1 MISLWIVLQA
11 CIIAIFPKRNR
22 ASIVITLISFGWEK
36 NISDET
42 KNITLNRLYEW
53 KKKEQMKKWRKQIK
67 KRLLWV
73 EYFFSLILLCSLYV
87 IFHLMVR
94 YQRPFSRLRK
104 RTQKQ
109 IVYVLIKKASYSALC
124 AAVLFSLLAYMYR
137 EIIFLIVWICFFV
150 LFWFFRFYQI
160 IRRRELARYYT
171 IEYLQKIDPYDFWM
185 LCDRTSQ
192 SYWL

>member
-1 MISLWIVLQA
+1 MNE
-11 CIIAIFPKRNR
+11 KRK
-22 ASIVITLISFGWEK
+22 S
-36 NISDET
+36 
-42 KNITLNRLYEW
+42 
-53 KKKEQMKKWRKQIK
+53 KWRNEESKLK
-67 KRLLWV
+67 KDSLELNT
-73 EYFFSLILLCSLYV
+73 FLSLILLCSLYV